1 MINIIDDVCGAGKT
15 TYIIDEI
22 RKGITNGKKYIF
34 VTPFTD
40 EIDNRILKIFP
51 DDFVQPTYENAS
63 KGTKLTSLKDLING
77 GNNIATTHAL
87 FKMIDMEVID
97 LLKQENYTLIIDEVL
112 DVVNAVNVTK
122 SDINVMVDSN
132 FIHIGDNNKI
142 EWIDEEYMG
151 KFDDYKRW
159 AECGNL
165 YAYLSKEN
173 KIQSFVWNFP
183 HQIFDL
189 FEETY
194 ILTYMFDCQPMAYYL
209 KAHNIQYVKYSLFN
223 GMLTK
228 HQFNKIDRNLVHIL
242 NNRVYNDIGEKRY
255 ALSKAW
261 CIAKKEKG
269 CMSTHAEQLTKI
281 LGSVCRTGGGFS
293 TEKKRISS
301 NDLIWTTFSTAHKVK
316 NDYEN
321 KNPIRIGKE
330 GKTRGKFLSL
340 NARSTNAYKD
350 RHYIFYAANL
360 FFNPMLKKYFYQQ
373 NITVNEDDWALS
385 MLIQFICRSAI
396 RENEEIYLYIP
407 SKRMRELLINYLG
420 M

>member
-40 EIDNRILKIFP
+40 EIDNRILKMFP

-112 DVVNAVNVTK
+112 DVVNTVNVTK

-132 FIHIGDNNKI
+132 FIHIEDNNKI
-142 EWIDEEYMG
+142 EWINEEYTG

-165 YAYLSKEN
+165 YAYLSKKD
-173 KIQSFVWNFP
+173 KIQAFVWNFP

-194 ILTYMFDCQPMAYYL
+194 ILTYMFGCQPMAYYL

-242 NNRVYNDIGEKRY
+242 NNRVYNEIGEKRY

-293 TEKKRISS
+293 TEKKRIPS

-360 FFNPMLKKYFYQQ
+360 FFNPMLKKYFQQQ

-385 MLIQFICRSAI
+385 MLIQFVCRSAI
-396 RENEEIYLYIP
+396 RNGEQIYIYIP
-407 SKRMRELLINYLG
+407 SKRMRELLIDYLE